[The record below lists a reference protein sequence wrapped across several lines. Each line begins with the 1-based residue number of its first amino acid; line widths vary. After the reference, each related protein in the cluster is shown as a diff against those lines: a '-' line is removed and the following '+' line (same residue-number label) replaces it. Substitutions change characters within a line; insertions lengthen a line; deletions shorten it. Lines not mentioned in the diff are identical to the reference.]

1 MKNKAFEKTKYFIL
15 DLDGTFH
22 ISGKIVDGALDFLNK
37 VKNCEKDFLFF
48 TNNSSNNRNICHKSL
63 LDMGCKV
70 PKSKISVSTNVCIDF
85 LKKER
90 QGKSVY
96 LLGNERLIEDFEEA
110 EIPLSDTNADIVIS
124 GFDTNLTYEK
134 LTKASVL
141 IENGAEYFATHEDLR
156 CPTDIGFV
164 PDAGAITAVITA
176 TTEKKPS
183 KIFGKPHT
191 ETVDYLT
198 SYLNCTREELCF
210 IGDSL
215 ISDIKI
221 GYDHNIQTILVLPG
235 ITTIEQYKN
244 QNIKATYVSESLK
257 TLSNE
262 IF

>member
-22 ISGKIVDGALDFLNK
+22 ISGKMVDGALNFLEK
-37 VKNCEKDFLFF
+37 VKSENKDFLFF
-48 TNNSSNNRNICHKSL
+48 TNNSSNNRKVCHKRL
-63 LDMGCKV
+63 LDMGCIVPETKV
-70 PKSKISVSTNVCIDF
+70 SVSTNVCIDF

-90 QGKSVY
+90 KGKSVY
-96 LLGNERLIEDFEEA
+96 LLGNERLINNFKEA
-110 EIPLSDTNADIVIS
+110 KIPLSDTDADIVIS
-124 GFDTNLTYEK
+124 GFDTTLTYDK

-141 IENGAEYFATHEDLR
+141 IENGAEYFATHGDLR

-164 PDAGAITAVITA
+164 PDAGAITAIITA
-176 TTEKKPS
+176 TTEKTPS

-198 SYLNCTREELCF
+198 SYLNCSRDELCF
-210 IGDSL
+210 VGDSL

-221 GYDHNIQTILVLPG
+221 GYDHDIPTILVLTG
-235 ITTIEQYKN
+235 ITTMQRYEN
-244 QNIKATYVSESLK
+244 QDIKATYVSESLG
-257 TLSNE
+257 TLANE